1 VPTDAVN
8 MYNATGI
15 PAFFWSVSWIAI
27 AIGILA
33 VTMRLYVSGRNKQFQ
48 LDQPF
53 DQIPAVFPTTIHESQ
68 NAR

>member
-1 VPTDAVN
+1 

-15 PAFFWSVSWIAI
+15 PAFAWSVAWIAM
-27 AIGILA
+27 AVGIL
-33 VTMRLYVSGRNKQFQ
+33 VLTMRLYVSGRNKQFQ

-53 DQIPAVFPTTIHESQ
+53 DQIPAVFPTTIRESQ